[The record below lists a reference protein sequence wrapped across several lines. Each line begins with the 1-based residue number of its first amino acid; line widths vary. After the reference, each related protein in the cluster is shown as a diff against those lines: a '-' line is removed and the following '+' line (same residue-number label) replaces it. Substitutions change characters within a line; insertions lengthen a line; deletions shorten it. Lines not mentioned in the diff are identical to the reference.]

1 MVLDLSPAASPQIH
15 QSVRQARYLKLTN
28 QDQIRSLTSEW
39 KGERDRNGRPLVDA
53 GIIKRMEK
61 VTSEEAWGTLRSNGY
76 HHNFAG
82 DFHILHPGRILVGR
96 AVTCRFVPTRPD
108 LNNAIERSGESDGR
122 VGGQNSWVIDELV
135 EDDVIVVDLFGKIF
149 DGTFAGDNL
158 STAIR
163 VSTKRGMVIDGG
175 LRDTQRIYEMDGF
188 NAFIRGMD
196 PSAINDVSMPDING
210 IIRIGVATCL
220 PGDVVLGTMEGVMFI
235 PPHLAEEV
243 VVSSENVRLRDEFG
257 QQRIAEGVYTAGE
270 VDRVYSEEMERDYNQ
285 WVTNRE

>member
-15 QSVRQARYLKLTN
+15 QPVRQARYLKLTN

>member
-1 MVLDLSPAASPQIH
+1 VVLDLSPAASPQIH

-28 QDQIRSLTSEW
+28 QNLIRSITSEW

-61 VTSEEAWGTLRSNGY
+61 VTSEEAWGTLRRNGY

-82 DFHILHPGRILVGR
+82 DFHILHPERTLVGR

-108 LNNAIERSGESDGR
+108 LNNAIERTGESDDR

-163 VSTKRGMVIDGG
+163 VRTKRGMVIDGG

-210 IIRIGVATCL
+210 VIRIGVATCL
-220 PGDVVLGTMEGVMFI
+220 PGDVVLGTMEGVVFI

>member
-108 LNNAIERSGESDGR
+108 LNNAIERTGESDGR